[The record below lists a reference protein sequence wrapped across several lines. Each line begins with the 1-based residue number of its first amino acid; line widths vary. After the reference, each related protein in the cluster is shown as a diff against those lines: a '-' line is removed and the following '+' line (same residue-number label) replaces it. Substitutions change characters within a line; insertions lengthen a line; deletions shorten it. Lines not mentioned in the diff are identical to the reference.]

1 MVTYVLIGIAVVAV
15 IVLPLIKAIDDP
27 KTLIGTAIGLGI
39 LVAVFGISYA
49 ISGDEVLPR
58 YVAQDVGPG
67 ISKVVGGLLT
77 TMYLF
82 LAAAVVG
89 ILFTEVSKVFK

>member
-1 MVTYVLIGIAVVAV
+1 M

-27 KTLIGTAIGLGI
+27 KTLVGTAIGLGI
-39 LVAVFGISYA
+39 LAVVFGISYA

-89 ILFTEVSKVFK
+89 ILYTEISKVFK